1 MTGKYAFRNTRAGS
15 YLIQFLYKE
24 ENLRELLLECDIL
37 QYLTYVC
44 QGMAFY
50 ECKPNLDTI
59 SNNNRILEKKA
70 KLAGKYFDPLS
81 KFKDYLYA
89 NIKYL
94 STEENQDLLVKV
106 IGKGHESSLKGQA
119 GNVETSLR
127 SIIPTLTEDQMKSI
141 LEAVLPF
148 KMAACVVHRLEGN
161 VVFQPKSENSPMGKL
176 KRLLSPPG
184 HM

>member
-1 MTGKYAFRNTRAGS
+1 M
-15 YLIQFLYKE
+15 
-24 ENLRELLLECDIL
+24 
-37 QYLTYVC
+37 
-44 QGMAFY
+44 
-50 ECKPNLDTI
+50 
-59 SNNNRILEKKA
+59 
-70 KLAGKYFDPLS
+70 
-81 KFKDYLYA
+81 
-89 NIKYL
+89 
-94 STEENQDLLVKV
+94 KV